1 MCYKYNFIKE
11 VWSIKMIFLNIF
23 YKKMAPFLLFIGA
36 TYFGYFKMMEAMAV
50 KDTRLFNYVFQKAD
64 LVEDFDYH

>member
-1 MCYKYNFIKE
+1 
-11 VWSIKMIFLNIF
+11 
-23 YKKMAPFLLFIGA
+23 MAPFLLFIGA